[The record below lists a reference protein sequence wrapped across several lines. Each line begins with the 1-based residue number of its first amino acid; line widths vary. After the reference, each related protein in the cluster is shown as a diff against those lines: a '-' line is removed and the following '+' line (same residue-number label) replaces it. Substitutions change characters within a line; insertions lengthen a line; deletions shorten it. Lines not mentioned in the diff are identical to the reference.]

1 MSERQ
6 SKLERSIA
14 RILSETIPELSD
26 PRIPMIVTV
35 ERVRL
40 SSDLTSARVLV
51 SAFGDSVDED
61 VDEAEMLSALN
72 RASGL
77 LQRGIAR
84 ELKLR
89 NTPKLS
95 FYTDPSEVL

>member
-1 MSERQ
+1 MSQR
-6 SKLERSIA
+6 SDKLERGIA
-14 RILSETIPELSD
+14 RILSDTIPELSD

-40 SSDLTSARVLV
+40 STDLTHARVLV
-51 SAFGDSVDED
+51 SAFGDD
-61 VDEAEMLSALN
+61 VDEAEMLSALG

-77 LQRGIAR
+77 LQRAIAR

>member
-6 SKLERSIA
+6 GKLERSIA

-26 PRIPMIVTV
+26 PRVPMIVTV

-40 SSDLTSARVLV
+40 STDLTSARVLV
-51 SAFGDSVDED
+51 SAFGDD
-61 VDEAEMLSALN
+61 VDEADMLSALN

-77 LQRGIAR
+77 LQRSIAR

-95 FYTDPSEVL
+95 FYTEPREVL

>member
-6 SKLERSIA
+6 GKLERSIS

-40 SSDLTSARVLV
+40 STDLTSARVLV
-51 SAFGDSVDED
+51 SAFGDD
-61 VDEAEMLSALN
+61 VDEADMLSALN

-77 LQRGIAR
+77 LQRSIAR

-95 FYTDPSEVL
+95 FYTEPREVL